1 MNIML
6 FTLYRLFYV
15 CRLQQHH
22 QVDNAVIDVSYFYML
37 YLLLLLC
44 SYVSISSTTHSIIKE
59 EKLAVLVR
67 QSLC

>member
-6 FTLYRLFYV
+6 LTLYRLFYV